1 MPTQTYE
8 ERAETGATMLDRIPA
23 LDGWDRQMNRAT
35 LDMAS
40 WSKCAGGQ
48 LFGSYDA
55 FARQVG
61 MGSRCDEE
69 RAAFNPEGP
78 DDAQQLTLA
87 WIVLL
92 EERESERLT
101 RPARLLA

>member
-1 MPTQTYE
+1 MQTYE
-8 ERAETGATMLDRIPA
+8 ERAETGAKVLDAIPA
-23 LDGWDRQMNRAT
+23 LDGWDRQINRVT

-55 FARQVG
+55 FARQIG
-61 MGSRCDEE
+61 MASRCEDE

-78 DDAQQLTLA
+78 EDNEALTLA

-92 EERESERLT
+92 EERERERLT
-101 RPARLLA
+101 LPARLLA

>member
-1 MPTQTYE
+1 MQQTYE
-8 ERAETGATMLDRIPA
+8 DRAETGATMLDRIPA
-23 LDGWDRQMNRAT
+23 LDGWERMINRRT

-40 WSKCAGGQ
+40 WGRCIGGQ
-48 LFGSYDA
+48 LFGTYAA
-55 FARQVG
+55 FRDQVG
-61 MGSRCDEE
+61 MNHRTDDE

-92 EERESERLT
+92 EDRERERVTLS
-101 RPARLLA
+101 ARLPA